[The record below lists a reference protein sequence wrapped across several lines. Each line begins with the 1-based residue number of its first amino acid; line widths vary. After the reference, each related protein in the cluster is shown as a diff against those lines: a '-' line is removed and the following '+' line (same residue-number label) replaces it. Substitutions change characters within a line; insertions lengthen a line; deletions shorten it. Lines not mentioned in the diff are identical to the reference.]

1 MDYRVQAM
9 AGVLVLEDQLAQA
22 FAVDAPVA
30 DILRSELAHHRVEA
44 WASRGVYLVAG
55 LVGVDDGRTE
65 LAKHLG
71 HGRLPRPRAAGQPN
85 ELQFA

>member
-30 DILRSELAHHRVEA
+30 DILRSELAHDRVEA
-44 WASRGVYLVAG
+44 WASRRVYLVAG

-71 HGRLPRPRAAGQPN
+71 YGRLPRPRAAGQPN